1 MPPKN
6 EHTKW
11 QVTHEFEFLR
21 AHRDKVHQ
29 QSTDCLKTFSNIT
42 GFKNYPWKEKSP
54 KPTPISASLRT
65 KYSWKSAED
74 TQRSSEVSIKVLLCF
89 VSARIVK
96 TLFFHVSV
104 CVSVWVYLH
113 VFVHLNF
120 YNLNKWKE
128 GMYNFLREK

>member
-6 EHTKW
+6 KHTKW
-11 QVTHEFEFLR
+11 YITHEIEFLR

-29 QSTDCLKTFSNIT
+29 QSTTCLRTFSNIM

-65 KYSWKSAED
+65 KYSQISAED

-96 TLFFHVSV
+96 NLLFRVFM
-104 CVSVWVYLH
+104 SVWVYLH

-128 GMYNFLREK
+128 GMYNFLKEK